1 MFSHPIMLAILT
13 HPLHVLLVGMI
24 LCRAVR
30 EVVSA
35 AVRARE
41 ASRVGSGRD
50 RQPVAMGP
58 SNIRAA

>member
-1 MFSHPIMLAILT
+1 MFSHPIMLAMLT

-30 EVVSA
+30 EVVGA

-41 ASRVGSGRD
+41 ASRVG
-50 RQPVAMGP
+50 PVAIG
-58 SNIRAA
+58 SRWR